1 MSSQPDA
8 TEANNKITILVV
20 DDEPQYRQLIEFNL
34 KVRHYGVIT
43 AENAAQALAHAA
55 HFRPDLILLDVMLPD
70 ISGFEVCRQ
79 LRTFTDI
86 PIIMLTARADER
98 YRVQGLDAGADDY
111 VTKPF
116 GIDELL
122 ARVRAHLRRIEIDR
136 RAQVAATQTIGDLT
150 IDRARRRVF
159 LGDVEIE
166 LTQTEY
172 RLLDELARNVGYV
185 VTIDAIAE
193 TIWGAQPDSSERA
206 IRQTIYRLRQK
217 LEPGA
222 APARYIYTR
231 SGVGYLLTDPARPPA
246 DAD

>member
-1 MSSQPDA
+1 MTNPSDA
-8 TEANNKITILVV
+8 LEANKAITILVV
-20 DDEPQYRQLIEFNL
+20 DDEPQYCQLIEFNL
-34 KVRHYGVIT
+34 TVRNYAVIL
-43 AENAAQALAHAA
+43 AENGALALTQAA
-55 HFRPDLILLDVMLPD
+55 RHQPDLILLDVMLPD
-70 ISGFEVCRQ
+70 ISGFEVCRR
-79 LRTFTDI
+79 LRMFTDV

-136 RAQVAATQTIGDLT
+136 RPTITPTQIIGDLT

-159 LGDVEIE
+159 LHGEEIE

-172 RLLDELARNVGYV
+172 RLLDILARNVGYV
-185 VTIDAIAE
+185 VTINAIAE

-206 IRQTIYRLRQK
+206 VRQTIYRLRQK
-217 LEPGA
+217 LEVGETQ
-222 APARYIYTR
+222 ARYIYTR
-231 SGVGYLLTDPARPPA
+231 SGIGYLLADPARSPA
-246 DAD
+246 EAE

>member
-1 MSSQPDA
+1 MSES
-8 TEANNKITILVV
+8 TEAVESNKAITILVV
-20 DDEPQYRQLIEFNL
+20 DDEPQYCQLIEFNL
-34 KVRHYGVIT
+34 TVRNYAVVT
-43 AENAAQALAHAA
+43 AENGTLALALAA
-55 HFRPDLILLDVMLPD
+55 RHHPDLILLDVMLPD
-70 ISGFEVCRQ
+70 INGFEVCRR
-79 LRTFTDI
+79 LRTFTDV

-136 RAQVAATQTIGDLT
+136 RAHTTPTQTIGDLT

-159 LGDVEIE
+159 LRDVEIE

-172 RLLDELARNVGYV
+172 RLLDELIRNVGYV
-185 VTIDAIAE
+185 VTIDAIAD

-217 LEPGA
+217 LEADASPE
-222 APARYIYTR
+222 RYIYTR
-231 SGVGYLLTDPARPPA
+231 SGIGYLLTDPTRAPA
-246 DAD
+246 DAE

>member
-1 MSSQPDA
+1 MSNAPDA
-8 TEANNKITILVV
+8 LEANKAITILVV
-20 DDEPQYRQLIEFNL
+20 DDEPQYCQLIEFNL
-34 KVRHYGVIT
+34 AMRNYAVIT
-43 AENAAQALAHAA
+43 AENGTVALTQAARHQ
-55 HFRPDLILLDVMLPD
+55 PDLILLDVMLPD
-70 ISGFEVCRQ
+70 ISGFEVCRR
-79 LRTFTDI
+79 LRTFTDV

-136 RAQVAATQTIGDLT
+136 RANITPAQIIGDLT

-159 LGDVEIE
+159 LHGEEVE

-217 LEPGA
+217 LEVGES
-222 APARYIYTR
+222 PARYIYTR
-231 SGVGYLLTDPARPPA
+231 SGIGYLLSDPARPPA
-246 DAD
+246 DTE

>member
-1 MSSQPDA
+1 MPTQSTYP
-8 TEANNKITILVV
+8 EANQETTILVV
-20 DDEPQYRQLIEFNL
+20 DDEPLYCQLIEFNL
-34 KVRHYGVIT
+34 AIRNYTVVT
-43 AENAAQALAHAA
+43 ADTGAGALVQAAR
-55 HFRPDLILLDVMLPD
+55 FIPDLILLDVMLPD
-70 ISGFEVCRQ
+70 VNGFEVCRR
-79 LRTFTDI
+79 LRAFTDA

-116 GIDELL
+116 GVDELL

-136 RAQVAATQTIGDLT
+136 RAQSVPALTIGELT

-159 LGDVEIE
+159 LRTEEIE

-172 RLLDELARNVGYV
+172 RLLDELARNAGYV
-185 VTIDAIAE
+185 VTIDALAE

-217 LEPGA
+217 LEAGGQPK
-222 APARYIYTR
+222 RYIYTR
-231 SGVGYLLTDPARPPA
+231 SGVGYLLADPERPPA
-246 DAD
+246 END